1 MSDGDQ
7 ASAAKFA
14 YRTVS
19 IFVGMAGLAC
29 ALTVLFLSMR
39 AVMRIGGSC
48 ASGGPFEI
56 RNPCPKGIAGLM
68 IGSVWIGLLFA
79 AVYAYQS
86 SRADGPG
93 LVKLAW
99 PALFL
104 SLGYNFLAFGIH
116 PPGGGGLQWGW

>member
-1 MSDGDQ
+1 
-7 ASAAKFA
+7 
-14 YRTVS
+14 
-19 IFVGMAGLAC
+19 MAGLAC
-29 ALTVLFLSMR
+29 ALTLVFLSMR

-48 ASGGPFEI
+48 VSSGPFEI

-68 IGSVWIGLLFA
+68 IASIWGGLVFA
-79 AVYAYQS
+79 GLYAYQS
-86 SRADGPG
+86 SRAGGPG

-116 PPGGGGLQWGW
+116 PPGQAGGLQWGWLIPGRRF